1 MSRVTLDESGDV
13 FVLTMDAGENRW
25 NTALVDDLTLALD
38 EVERSSGAAALVTTG
53 ASEKLY
59 SNGLDLDW
67 RNAPESHVD
76 AGDPNAFY
84 FMEFM
89 SRMITLPV
97 PTIAAVNGHA
107 FGAGF
112 MFALCHDYRIK
123 RQDRG
128 YLCANEIQLGMVIP
142 GPELSL
148 FRHKLPAHVFYESVQ
163 LARRWGG
170 PDALEAGVVN
180 EIASSDTLLAH
191 AVRKAEELAPLAVN
205 RKQFGVQ
212 KENIFGSRSILND
225 TNGAAFHLRNKKLYA
240 R

>member
-1 MSRVTLDESGDV
+1 MSRVTLDKSGDV

-38 EVERSSGAAALVTTG
+38 EVEGSSGAAALVTTG
-53 ASEKLY
+53 ASEKFY
-59 SNGLDLDW
+59 SNCLDLDW

-76 AGDPNAFY
+76 AVDPNAFY

-112 MFALCHDYRIK
+112 MFALCHDYRIM

-128 YLCANEIQLGMVIP
+128 YL
-142 GPELSL
+142 LSL
-148 FRHKLPAHVFYESVQ
+148 KH
-163 LARRWGG
+163 
-170 PDALEAGVVN
+170 
-180 EIASSDTLLAH
+180 I
-191 AVRKAEELAPLAVN
+191 
-205 RKQFGVQ
+205 
-212 KENIFGSRSILND
+212 
-225 TNGAAFHLRNKKLYA
+225 
-240 R
+240 